1 LGADFGR
8 RDFLGLGLVQWG
20 MSLARTWA
28 RACVT
33 ATTTGAVVG
42 VITAVALLGSAR
54 GALSAAGQAPVVLT
68 RQTWTVDGVERSAL
82 VAVPRAGASG
92 ARVPLV
98 LVFHGHGGSS
108 ANAARTFR
116 IHEAWPEAVVMYPQG
131 LPTVGVVVDP
141 EGRLP
146 GWQQLAGGNG
156 DRDLHLTD
164 AMLAWA
170 TSHYPIDPARIF
182 AAGHSNGGSMVY
194 LLWAV
199 RGDQFAAFA
208 SAASVFRPNLI
219 AAATPKPAFIVAG
232 REDAL
237 VPFVAQ
243 QVSLAAVLRLDKAD
257 PDGAA
262 WAGDAKKHVSSIGAD
277 VISYIHPG
285 GHPMPADT
293 GALMV
298 RFFKDV
304 ATRGGQ

>member
-1 LGADFGR
+1 M
-8 RDFLGLGLVQWG
+8 G
-20 MSLARTWA
+20 MSMVRA
-28 RACVT
+28 RAFL
-33 ATTTGAVVG
+33 TT
-42 VITAVALLGSAR
+42 
-54 GALSAAGQAPVVLT
+54 LSASVLIAAGAAAPLAQSQAPVALS

-82 VAVPRAGASG
+82 VAAPRAGASG

-108 ANAARTFR
+108 NGAARTFR
-116 IHEAWPEAVVMYPQG
+116 IHEAWPEALVIYPQG

-141 EGRLP
+141 EGRQP
-146 GWQQLAGGNG
+146 GWQQVAGDNG

-164 AMLAWA
+164 AMLEWA
-170 TSHYPIDPARIF
+170 KAHYPIDPARIF

-208 SAASVFRPNLI
+208 PSASVFRPALL
-219 AAATPKPAFIVAG
+219 ATAKPKPAFIVAG
-232 REDAL
+232 REDPL

-243 QVSLAAVLRLDKAD
+243 QLSLAAVLRLDKAD
-257 PDGAA
+257 SDGAT
-262 WAGDAKKHVSSIGAD
+262 WAGEARKHVSTIGAD
-277 VISYIHPG
+277 VVSYIHPG

-298 RFFKDV
+298 RFFKEV
-304 ATRGGQ
+304 ARQISK